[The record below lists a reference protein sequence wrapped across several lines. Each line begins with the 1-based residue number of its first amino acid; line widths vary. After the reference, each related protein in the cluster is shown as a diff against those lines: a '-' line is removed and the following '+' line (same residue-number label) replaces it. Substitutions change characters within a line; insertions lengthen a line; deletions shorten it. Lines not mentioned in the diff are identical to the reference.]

1 MAKVFLSYRR
11 TGAHPDVAKV
21 VDGLKRAHG
30 PQSFVDAPPIRAAGS
45 AYRTL
50 VENAMRECVGTTVIA
65 GPEIA
70 SAPDVLGKR
79 SLDNPDD
86 PLRIEI
92 ESALKIHKMMVVVA
106 LVGGAELPDVR
117 DLPAPLRPLTRRG
130 VLNMGAAESFEADSS
145 YLSAAVGRMLSGS
158 ARRSVRLIMV
168 LFVIITVVSLLFMVL
183 ATVQA
188 NTGGL

>member
-1 MAKVFLSYRR
+1 MSKVFLSYRR
-11 TGAHPDVAKV
+11 TDAHPDVAKV

-30 PQSFVDAPPIRAAGS
+30 PQSFVDAPPIRAVGS

-50 VENAMRECVGTTVIA
+50 VENAMRECIGTAVIA
-65 GPEIA
+65 GPEIDT
-70 SAPDVLGKR
+70 APDALGKR
-79 SLDNPDD
+79 RLDNPDD

-106 LVGGAELPDVR
+106 LVGGADLSEANTLP
-117 DLPAPLRPLTRRG
+117 PPLRPLTRRG
-130 VLNMGAAESFEADSS
+130 VMRMGVAESFDADSG
-145 YLSAAVGRMLSGS
+145 YLNAAVGRMLNGT
-158 ARRSVRLIMV
+158 AQRSVRLIMV
-168 LFVIITVVSLLFMVL
+168 LFIIITAVSLLFMVL